1 MNVLQ
6 PDGWERPRG
15 FSHGVSAQG
24 TTVFVA
30 GQIGRTPGGEL
41 AGDGIAAQAR
51 QALANILTI
60 LAAGGAKA
68 EHITRMNWYIVD
80 TKEYVTAGREIGQAY
95 REVIGNHYPAMTLL
109 EVSRLL
115 DEKAKVE
122 IEVTAVVP

>member
-15 FSHGVSAQG
+15 FSHGVTAQG

-41 AGDGIAAQAR
+41 AGDGIAVQAR
-51 QALANILTI
+51 QALENILAI
-60 LAAGGAKA
+60 LAEGGAKA

-80 TKEYVTAGREIGQAY
+80 TKEYVAAGREIGQAY
-95 REVIGNHYPAMTLL
+95 REVIGSHYPAMTLL